1 MDLLEQVFSVLEVFF
16 SDTAVVT
23 VSILI
28 IAIFANIVI
37 RLTERR
43 AMRPISAF
51 DKVAKMAGASIESNQ
66 SLHVSIGS
74 ATIGDGT
81 TMLALLGSEF
91 IYYATREVAI
101 GDAPPLFTV
110 SEGAALPL
118 AADTL
123 RRAYQH
129 ENRRQSLT
137 LINVIGKT
145 PISTR
150 WYPAGKRSLAFTSA
164 LMAIQSEDK
173 ISGNI
178 LMGRYG
184 LELALILEAA
194 YRNKRPTIAGSDDLN
209 GQAIAY
215 AMADDVLIGE
225 EILTA
230 SAYLDDDIRS
240 QKRNFSIDLM
250 RGLIVI
256 AIIVFALYNF
266 FAGG

>member
-1 MDLLEQVFSVLEVFF
+1 VDLEQIFSFFEVFF

-23 VSILI
+23 FSLLI

-37 RLTERR
+37 RLPERR
-43 AMRPISAF
+43 VMRPIAAL
-51 DKVAKMAGASIESNQ
+51 DKIADMAGASIESNQ

-74 ATIGDGT
+74 ATIGDST
-81 TMLALLGSEF
+81 TMLAMLGSEF
-91 IYYATREVAI
+91 IYFASREVAI
-101 GDAPPLFTV
+101 GDAPPLFTM
-110 SEGAALPL
+110 SEGAALPI

-123 RRAYQH
+123 RRAFQH
-129 ENRRQSLT
+129 ENRRNALT
-137 LINVIGKT
+137 LLNVIGKT

-173 ISGNI
+173 VSGNI

-184 LELALILEAA
+184 IELALILEAA
-194 YRNKRPTIAGSDDLN
+194 YRNKRPAIAGSDDLD
-209 GQAIAY
+209 GMAVAY
-215 AMADDVLIGE
+215 AMADEALIGE
-225 EILTA
+225 EILTV
-230 SAYLDDDIRS
+230 SAYPADDIRT

-250 RGLIVI
+250 RGLIVV
-256 AIIVFALYNF
+256 AIIAFALYNF